1 MGGSCSACR
10 EILSHIANSMGSTS
24 RILIDECIMDE
35 RVGPQGD
42 LVSVVKDMHMLI
54 TFNSK
59 ERTEAQWEALLKSA
73 DERLIVEKVWRA
85 KKDNTGIIEA
95 RLA

>member
-1 MGGSCSACR
+1 
-10 EILSHIANSMGSTS
+10 
-24 RILIDECIMDE
+24 
-35 RVGPQGD
+35 
-42 LVSVVKDMHMLI
+42 MLI